1 MARKMT
7 EWPSKRGPITKIM
20 PSDGCIG
27 DTVPL
32 AVGKWY
38 DFHEFGW
45 YMGNV
50 GLNITTASQ
59 GLRPA
64 GDFRSS
70 VGLRHAASRRGRK
83 SSHGTTSSILAS
95 GSFLASS
102 PAYRCAMSKK
112 PFEGLGTDLDF
123 ARRLALESGVQ
134 LGGDV
139 GGAEAEHGR
148 ALFEADANLGLS
160 RPEVVGQVENA
171 RVGLE
176 PALELQRGRFQFA
189 EVVSQQ
195 ADVDGPAA
203 GTKLGLGV
211 RDGDDVRDVPRQVP
225 PPADDLIQRNVAYLG
240 LHEIDQHRRHV
251 GARFEGVDVLVVLN
265 ADIAHQRRP
274 VRLAPGEFGIDPG
287 KRRRHPP
294 HHVFG
299 PPEGRSLGQQ
309 DAGLHDVALQVGEGL
324 ELEHAAGDHAQ
335 GHQKRGEH
343 QTRGEIPPAHRPVDD
358 SPDHVVA

>member
-1 MARKMT
+1 MICDEDPLRRRPRESTARRKRQERCVWMARKMT

-112 PFEGLGTDLDF
+112 PFWPMAGSPNPHVADPGFYPIRKD
-123 ARRLALESGVQ
+123 
-134 LGGDV
+134 
-139 GGAEAEHGR
+139 GR
-148 ALFEADANLGLS
+148 NFS
-160 RPEVVGQVENA
+160 RCPI
-171 RVGLE
+171 
-176 PALELQRGRFQFA
+176 
-189 EVVSQQ
+189 VSH
-195 ADVDGPAA
+195 
-203 GTKLGLGV
+203 L
-211 RDGDDVRDVPRQVP
+211 
-225 PPADDLIQRNVAYLG
+225 
-240 LHEIDQHRRHV
+240 
-251 GARFEGVDVLVVLN
+251 
-265 ADIAHQRRP
+265 
-274 VRLAPGEFGIDPG
+274 LAPC
-287 KRRRHPP
+287 H
-294 HHVFG
+294 
-299 PPEGRSLGQQ
+299 S
-309 DAGLHDVALQVGEGL
+309 
-324 ELEHAAGDHAQ
+324 
-335 GHQKRGEH
+335 
-343 QTRGEIPPAHRPVDD
+343 
-358 SPDHVVA
+358 SS